1 MIDAKQVNNAYLLE
15 LLQNDAQILYNA
27 KIIFTID
34 KEHVERR
41 KKISYLILETR
52 VLKKRYN
59 KKHKDNQ
66 LTLS

>member
-15 LLQNDAQILYNA
+15 LLQNNAQILYNA

-66 LTLS
+66 LALS